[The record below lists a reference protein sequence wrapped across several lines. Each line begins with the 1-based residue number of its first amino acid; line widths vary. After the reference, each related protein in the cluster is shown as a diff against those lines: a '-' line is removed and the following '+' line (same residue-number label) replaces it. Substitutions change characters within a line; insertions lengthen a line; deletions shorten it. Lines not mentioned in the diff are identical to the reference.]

1 MDLPI
6 IAPFPPKLVLSC
18 SLIYFC
24 ARENLQCYL
33 SKKKKKKNRK
43 LKNLRKKPPGAVES
57 LSPGPAAG
65 SPEKTGGDLSF
76 RQSRG
81 GPQFRQV
88 VWSLRRSLISTT
100 QHQATPNG
108 ATTPGRGQSWG
119 ALAHGRTVVSHR
131 PGAWPCLSSAPR
143 HPTRQDEPGDGGAA
157 VRTWPA
163 ARTHV
168 APILQTG
175 VHRLLS

>member
-65 SPEKTGGDLSF
+65 SPEKTGDLSF

-108 ATTPGRGQSWG
+108 ATTPGQGQSWG

-168 APILQTG
+168 APIPQTG
-175 VHRLLS
+175 VHRFLS